1 MAVSRINEAGLNVN
15 QYGNRNI
22 LMNGAMVLDQRN
34 SASAVTP
41 SDGNYTLDRFHVDAS
56 AASKFSVQQVTDAP
70 TDFSNSLKV
79 TSLSAYSVSSSDF
92 LDIQQPIE
100 GFNSAQLNLGTANA
114 KVMTLSF
121 YVKSS
126 LTGTF
131 GGAFSNSAYN
141 RSYPFS
147 YTISAA
153 DTWER
158 KTVTLTGDTSGT
170 WIGSTNGIG
179 LRVVWSVGAGSGRI
193 NTAGAWVGS
202 LALGAT
208 GQTNVV
214 ATNAATW
221 QLTGVQLEVGDTAT
235 DFEHRTFGDQLQ
247 ACERYYQ
254 KLLKHGDASDG
265 GNTCLG
271 AAGVM
276 YSSSYLAVPFGFKT
290 TMRAA
295 PTLISANS
303 TGCFKFYRDN
313 SNDVFDDF
321 ATGTARSPYSLELY
335 NNSDISGTA
344 GQAGF
349 IYAINSNATLAVNAE
364 L

>member
-1 MAVSRINEAGLNVN
+1 MSKQHELVQFSRGASGGGSKNLLI
-15 QYGNRNI
+15 
-22 LMNGAMVLDQRN
+22 NGAMVLDQRN

-70 TDFSNSLKV
+70 TGFSNSLKV
-79 TSLSAYSVSSSDF
+79 TSLSAYTPSSSDF

-141 RSYPFS
+141 RSYPFT

-153 DTWER
+153 NTWER
-158 KTVTLTGDTSGT
+158 KTITLTGDTSGT

-221 QLTGVQLEVGDTAT
+221 QITGCQIEVNDNAT
-235 DFEHRTFGDQLQ
+235 DFEHENYGTTLAKCQ
-247 ACERYYQ
+247 RYYYAHIQ
-254 KLLKHGDASDG
+254 SGNATQYVGMGEMYTTTQLDLNVHFPVSMRASPTLVQSSGTNYWRGYG
-265 GNTCLG
+265 GNGSILVSNNWNLWLSNSTNT
-271 AAGVM
+271 VVSH
-276 YSSSYLAVPFGFKT
+276 YVT
-290 TMRAA
+290 
-295 PTLISANS
+295 ANS
-303 TGCFKFYRDN
+303 ST
-313 SNDVFDDF
+313 
-321 ATGTARSPYSLELY
+321 
-335 NNSDISGTA
+335 TA
-344 GQAGF
+344 GFGMR
-349 IYAINSNATLAVNAE
+349 IINDSTSAALAYDAE

>member
-1 MAVSRINEAGLNVN
+1 MSKQHELVQFSRGSATAIGGGSKNL
-15 QYGNRNI
+15 
-22 LMNGAMVLDQRN
+22 LMNGAMVLDRRN
-34 SASAVTP
+34 SAFAVTP

-56 AASKFSVQQVTDAP
+56 ATSKFSVQQVTDAP
-70 TDFSNSLKV
+70 TGFSNSLKV
-79 TSLSAYSVSSSDF
+79 TSLSAYTPSSSDF

-141 RSYPFS
+141 RSYPFT

-153 DTWER
+153 NTWER
-158 KTVTLTGDTSGT
+158 KTITLTGDTSGT

-221 QLTGVQLEVGDTAT
+221 QITGCQLEINDTST
-235 DFEHRTFGDQLQ
+235 DFEHENYGITL
-247 ACERYYQ
+247 AKCERYFQ
-254 KLLKHGDASDG
+254 HHQGDYYTIFLNGSIDHTSAYLDG
-265 GNTCLG
+265 SLTQ
-271 AAGVM
+271 V
-276 YSSSYLAVPFGFKT
+276 
-290 TMRAA
+290 MRAKPSFSTA
-295 PTLISANS
+295 NTYLYSQPNGGHTYATVGNRCSTSQATIGFHTINGTLNVGHGIRFESSA
-303 TGCFKFYRDN
+303 
-313 SNDVFDDF
+313 SNGYVRYD
-321 ATGTARSPYSLELY
+321 
-335 NNSDISGTA
+335 
-344 GQAGF
+344 
-349 IYAINSNATLAVNAE
+349 AE

>member
-1 MAVSRINEAGLNVN
+1 
-15 QYGNRNI
+15 
-22 LMNGAMVLDQRN
+22 
-34 SASAVTP
+34 
-41 SDGNYTLDRFHVDAS
+41 
-56 AASKFSVQQVTDAP
+56 
-70 TDFSNSLKV
+70 
-79 TSLSAYSVSSSDF
+79 
-92 LDIQQPIE
+92 
-100 GFNSAQLNLGTANA
+100 
-114 KVMTLSF
+114 MTLSF

-153 DTWER
+153 NTWER
-158 KTVTLTGDTSGT
+158 KTITLTGDTSGT

-221 QLTGVQLEVGDTAT
+221 QITGCQLEINDTST
-235 DFEHRTFGDQLQ
+235 DFEHENYGTTLAKCQ
-247 ACERYYQ
+247 RYFHLHSPSGVYLLVQYQ
-254 KLLKHGDASDG
+254 SGYRCMQIDF
-265 GNTCLG
+265 
-271 AAGVM
+271 
-276 YSSSYLAVPFGFKT
+276 PT

-295 PTLISANS
+295 PSYSVGTVSGFSSFGGANISTTDMYAWVA
-303 TGCFKFYRDN
+303 GAHDLA
-313 SNDVFDDF
+313 SNFSVQDV
-321 ATGTARSPYSLELY
+321 SL
-335 NNSDISGTA
+335 
-344 GQAGF
+344 
-349 IYAINSNATLAVNAE
+349 NAE

>member
-1 MAVSRINEAGLNVN
+1 MSLARDIADLGSSATSLDTVGSNLLI
-15 QYGNRNI
+15 
-22 LMNGAMVLDQRN
+22 NGAMVLDQRN

-70 TDFSNSLKV
+70 IGFSNSLKV

-141 RSYPFS
+141 RSYPFT

-158 KTVTLTGDTSGT
+158 KTIKLTGDTSGT

-221 QLTGVQLEVGDTAT
+221 QMTGCQLEVNEVT
-235 DFEHRTFGDQLQ
+235 DFEHEPYSVTLAKAQ
-247 ACERYYQ
+247 RYYERWDFPDS
-254 KLLKHGDASDG
+254 GDYTTVMMYNESTSLAIGALNCTVYKRSNPTFSATASSWVAVSTGSSGTVVSLTANNLEVWGCRLEITNSNTTLVDG
-265 GNTCLG
+265 G
-271 AAGVM
+271 AA
-276 YSSSYLAVPFGFKT
+276 YL
-290 TMRAA
+290 RS
-295 PTLISANS
+295 LNS
-303 TGCFKFYRDN
+303 GCHMAL
-313 SNDVFDDF
+313 S
-321 ATGTARSPYSLELY
+321 
-335 NNSDISGTA
+335 
-344 GQAGF
+344 
-349 IYAINSNATLAVNAE
+349 AE